1 MNFRLL
7 LAATAALSIAACSES
22 KTADDAATTA
32 EASSPAAAPASEAA
46 AAPAAAAAAAAP
58 AAGAAPTKEFMVGS
72 WGTDGDCEL
81 AIGFKADGSMDGPFD
96 GWKLDGNVLT
106 MIGNPQT
113 STLTVVDQKTLS
125 AKNNAS
131 GKTFKLTRCD

>member
-1 MNFRLL
+1 MNFRVL

-22 KTADDAATTA
+22 KTADDAAKTA
-32 EASSPAAAPASEAA
+32 EASSPAAAPASE
-46 AAPAAAAAAAAP
+46 AAAAP

-81 AIGFKADGSMDGPFD
+81 AIGLKADGSMDGPFD

-113 STLTVVDQKTLS
+113 STLTVVDQKALS

>member
-1 MNFRLL
+1 MKYRILV
-7 LAATAALSIAACSES
+7 AATAALALAACSET

-32 EASSPAAAPASEAA
+32 EAAPAA
-46 AAPAAAAAAAAP
+46 AAPAADAAAPAAAAAAP

-81 AIGFKADGSMDGPFD
+81 AIGLKADGTMDGPFD
-96 GWKLDGNVLT
+96 GWKLEGNVLT

-113 STLTVVDQKTLS
+113 STLTVVDDKTLT
-125 AKNNAS
+125 AKNS
-131 GKTFKLTRCD
+131 ETGKTFKLTRC

>member
-1 MNFRLL
+1 MKLL
-7 LAATAALSIAACSES
+7 HVFAAGAALSLSACGGSNS
-22 KTADDAATTA
+22 ADDAAATA
-32 EASSPAAAPASEAA
+32 ESAASAAAPASDAA
-46 AAPAAAAAAAAP
+46 AASPAAAAAAAAP

-72 WGTDGDCEL
+72 WGTDGDCEM

-113 STLTVVDQKTLS
+113 STLSVIDDKTLS
-125 AKNNAS
+125 AKNSES
-131 GKTFKLTRCD
+131 GKTFKLTRC

>member
-1 MNFRLL
+1 MKLL
-7 LAATAALSIAACSES
+7 HVFAAGAALSLSACGGSN
-22 KTADDAATTA
+22 TADDAA
-32 EASSPAAAPASEAA
+32 APAESAA
-46 AAPAAAAAAAAP
+46 AAAAAASDATAASPATAAAAP

-72 WGTDGDCEL
+72 WGTDGDCEM

-113 STLTVVDQKTLS
+113 STLSVIDDKTLS
-125 AKNNAS
+125 AKNSES
-131 GKTFKLTRCD
+131 GKTFKLTRC

>member
-1 MNFRLL
+1 MNFRVL

-46 AAPAAAAAAAAP
+46 AAPATAAAAP
-58 AAGAAPTKEFMVGS
+58 AAGAAPTKEFMAGS

>member
-1 MNFRLL
+1 MNHRIL
-7 LAATAALSIAACSES
+7 LAATAAFALSACSET
-22 KTADDAATTA
+22 KTADDAAKTA
-32 EASSPAAAPASEAA
+32 E
-46 AAPAAAAAAAAP
+46 AAPAAAAAAGAP
-58 AAGAAPTKEFMVGS
+58 PVGTAPTKEFMVGS

-113 STLTVVDQKTLS
+113 SALSVVDDKTLS
-125 AKNNAS
+125 ATNSAT
-131 GKTFKLTRCD
+131 GKSYKLTRCP

>member
-1 MNFRLL
+1 MNFRIM
-7 LAATAALSIAACSES
+7 LAVTASLTIAACSGS
-22 KTADDAATTA
+22 KPADDAAKSA
-32 EASSPAAAPASEAA
+32 EATSEGAALASE
-46 AAPAAAAAAAAP
+46 AAPAAASAP

-81 AIGFKADGSMDGPFD
+81 AIGLKADGTMDGPFD
-96 GWKLDGNVLT
+96 GWKLEGNVLT

-113 STLTVVDQKTLS
+113 STLKVVDDKTVS

-131 GKTFKLTRCD
+131 GKNFKLTRC

>member
-1 MNFRLL
+1 MKFRIM
-7 LAATAALSIAACSES
+7 LAVTATLAIAACSGS
-22 KTADDAATTA
+22 KPADDAAKTA
-32 EASSPAAAPASEAA
+32 EATSEAA
-46 AAPAAAAAAAAP
+46 APGSEAEPAAAAAAP

-81 AIGFKADGSMDGPFD
+81 AIGLKADGTMDGPFD

-113 STLTVVDQKTLS
+113 STLEVIDDKTLS
-125 AKNNAS
+125 AKNS
-131 GKTFKLTRCD
+131 ETGKIFKLTRC